1 MATQEA
7 VDIWEAM
14 PDGWV
19 LRITHWR
26 GGVAYRYRLGAD
38 HWYDVHKHADGLWW
52 VSETYTT
59 RRVSAGVG
67 LPAINWKRDKNVFPH
82 GFADQVAA
90 AVAATLRGN
99 TRGTT

>member
-19 LRITHWR
+19 LRVYQR
-26 GGVAYRYRLGAD
+26 GVAYRYRLGTD
-38 HWYDVHKHADGLWW
+38 HWYDVRKLGDGLWW
-52 VSETYTT
+52 VQETYTK
-59 RRVSAGVG
+59 RSSWSSAA
-67 LPAINWKRDKNVFPH
+67 LPTLSWKRDKNVFPH
-82 GFADQVAA
+82 GFADPVAA

>member
-19 LRITHWR
+19 LRNPR
-26 GGVAYRYRLGAD
+26 SGGVAYRYRLGAD
-38 HWYDVHKHADGLWW
+38 HWYDVRELVDGLWW
-52 VSETYTT
+52 VQETYTK
-59 RRVSAGVG
+59 RSSWGSAA
-67 LPAINWKRDKNVFPH
+67 LPTLSWKRDKNVFPH
-82 GFADQVAA
+82 GFADPVAA

>member
-14 PDGWV
+14 PDGWR
-19 LRITHWR
+19 LRATK
-26 GGVAYRYRLGAD
+26 GGEPTFRRSLGTD
-38 HWYDVHKHADGLWW
+38 HWYDVRKLVDGLWW
-52 VSETYTT
+52 VQETYTK
-59 RRVSAGVG
+59 RSSWGSAA
-67 LPAINWKRDKNVFPH
+67 LPTLSWKRDKNVFPH
-82 GFADQVAA
+82 GFADPVAA